1 MLNLN
6 WTVLG
11 YGFALALVDATMMPL
26 IKGVSIRLFPRW
38 VMLLPTL
45 IYALDPWIFLKS
57 LSIESMVVMNLI
69 WDLVSGVLVTFFG
82 VVLMGERIPPTKAIG
97 VVLSFIAVFFMSYE
111 GDGWGEQ
118 LYDWLRGRL

>member
-11 YGFALALVDATMMPL
+11 YGFVLALVDATMMPL
-26 IKGVSIRLFPRW
+26 IKGVSKRAFPRW
-38 VMLLPTL
+38 VMLLPTI

-57 LSIESMVVMNLI
+57 LSIESVVVMNFI
-69 WDLVSGVLVTFFG
+69 WDLMSDLLVTFFG
-82 VVLMGERIPPTKAIG
+82 LVLLGEKLPPTKAIG
-97 VVLSFIAVFFMSYE
+97 VVFSFIAIFFMAYE

-118 LYDWLRGRL
+118 LQEFIGWK

>member
-11 YGFALALVDATMMPL
+11 YGFVLALVDATMMPL
-26 IKGVSIRLFPRW
+26 IKGVSKRAFPRW
-38 VMLLPTL
+38 VMLLPTI

-57 LSIESMVVMNLI
+57 LSFESMTVMNLI
-69 WDLVSGVLVTFFG
+69 WDLTSGLLVTFFG

-97 VVLSFIAVFFMSYE
+97 VALSFIAIFFMAYE
-111 GDGWGEQ
+111 PSSS
-118 LYDWLRGRL
+118 